1 MSPLY
6 ASGLALNLPTP
17 SSCPRPV
24 WEPESL
30 IYATSQNFVQRI
42 IEREGLDVDVAVN
55 GAEAVEKAQKT
66 LYDIILMD
74 CIMPIKDGWQATG
87 EIREWERTCGGHG
100 GKRVPIIAVTAHAMC
115 GDRERCI
122 DAG

>member
-1 MSPLY
+1 
-6 ASGLALNLPTP
+6 
-17 SSCPRPV
+17 
-24 WEPESL
+24 
-30 IYATSQNFVQRI
+30 
-42 IEREGLDVDVAVN
+42 VN